1 MRTAQHIAGG
11 RGVGLSSL
19 FCY

>member
-1 MRTAQHIAGG
+1 MGTLQHIAGG
-11 RGVGLSSL
+11 CGVSLSSL

>member
-1 MRTAQHIAGG
+1 MRTLQHIAGG